1 MNTSEISL
9 SADYSD
15 DDYENIP
22 LEEKKFWEYLTK
34 LEENNLFKMNQLQ
47 EEQQKL
53 EKQEKE
59 SQDKINTKQEE
70 ITDLDTNL
78 EQLQASKA
86 TKKDSL

>member
-9 SADYSD
+9 SANYSD

-47 EEQQKL
+47 EEQ
-53 EKQEKE
+53 
-59 SQDKINTKQEE
+59 
-70 ITDLDTNL
+70 
-78 EQLQASKA
+78 
-86 TKKDSL
+86 